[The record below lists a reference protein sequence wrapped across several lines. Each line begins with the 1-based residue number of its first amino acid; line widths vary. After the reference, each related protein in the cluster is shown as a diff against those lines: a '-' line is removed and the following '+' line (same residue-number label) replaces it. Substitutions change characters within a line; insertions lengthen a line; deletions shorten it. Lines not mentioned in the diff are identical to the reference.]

1 MSEAGQPRVI
11 IVDDDPDDTY
21 IIKRALAA
29 AALPVCIEVIED
41 GQSFVDFYCSNTDGS
56 SRFTRQLVLLDVN
69 MPVLS
74 GFDALRTLR
83 TAGALRHTPILMFS
97 TSSEPAD
104 VKLAYEL
111 GVNGYVKKPSSIE
124 EAERIV
130 TALNAY
136 WLKTNIAALAT

>member
-1 MSEAGQPRVI
+1 
-11 IVDDDPDDTY
+11 
-21 IIKRALAA
+21 
-29 AALPVCIEVIED
+29 
-41 GQSFVDFYCSNTDGS
+41 
-56 SRFTRQLVLLDVN
+56 
-69 MPVLS
+69 
-74 GFDALRTLR
+74 
-83 TAGALRHTPILMFS
+83 MFS